1 MKSDYNIKLLTSP
14 WLLLLFIFLFT
25 DCQRREAERPS
36 ITAPLKK
43 QVLVPKFNPDSA
55 YAFIK
60 RQVDYGPR
68 VPNSQAHQ
76 QCGTFLTSTLRRFGA
91 EVIEQEFEAVAF
103 NGTELSLKNI
113 IASFHGSEK
122 KRILLAAHWD
132 TRPYADKDSVNSE
145 LPNVGANDGASGV
158 GVLLEIAR
166 HLAEFPIPGVGIDII
181 FFDGEDY
188 GVTRGYKESVMDSE
202 NGWCLG
208 SRHWVSNKHKKNYG
222 AYYGILLDL
231 VGAGKATFFQ
241 EGFSM
246 GYAPI
251 IVGRVWKNGQQLGY
265 KDFFINKQRGGVM
278 DDHLFVNR
286 EAKIPMINIIQYDAK
301 SGDFG
306 DYHHTHGDQLDI
318 IDRLTLEAVGETV
331 MYTVYHEQQTT

>member
-25 DCQRREAERPS
+25 DCQRREAERQS

-43 QVLVPKFNPDSA
+43 LVLVPKFNPDSA

-122 KRILLAAHWD
+122 KRILLAARWD

-188 GVTRGYKESVMDSE
+188 GVTRGYKESVVDSE

-208 SRHWVSNKHKKNYG
+208 SRYWVSNKHQKNYG

-265 KDFFINKQRGGVM
+265 KDFFINKQRGG
-278 DDHLFVNR
+278 
-286 EAKIPMINIIQYDAK
+286 
-301 SGDFG
+301 
-306 DYHHTHGDQLDI
+306 
-318 IDRLTLEAVGETV
+318 
-331 MYTVYHEQQTT
+331 